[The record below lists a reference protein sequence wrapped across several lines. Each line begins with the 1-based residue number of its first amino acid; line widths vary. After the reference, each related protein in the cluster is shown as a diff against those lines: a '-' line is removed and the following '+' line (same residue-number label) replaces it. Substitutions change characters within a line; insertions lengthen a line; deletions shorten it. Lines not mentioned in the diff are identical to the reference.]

1 MSSVKTT
8 PSVGARPSTTSS
20 PKMASST
27 TLPRASTVAAT
38 RSIASRARS
47 GLLTLTSDISQLP
60 GPRNW
65 AMAGGSNGYRAG
77 LVRRQLTPGL
87 ISSLPGTAG
96 LRPSISFWT
105 SYPEPDVDDDGGL
118 FQRRTPLAPHR
129 SDIPDVEGLCRA
141 LCLVLLIGALDRVA
155 DVLPVLIAEVREL
168 PEGSTTTAEEGA
180 SIDDDGFA
188 RQVIAAV
195 GHQEGREIP
204 QLLHPPHAAH
214 RVVDRRGIVRP
225 TLISAPPCR
234 FILVGKS
241 AAVVVSALRR
251 RHLFLH
257 DIPMFGDLT
266 IGDAEDIHSHHRFRS
281 PSESGREW

>member
-65 AMAGGSNGYRAG
+65 AMAGGSNGDRAG
-77 LVRRQLTPGL
+77 LVRGQLTPGL

-105 SYPEPDVDDDGGL
+105 SYPESEPDVDDDGGL

-129 SDIPDVEGLCRA
+129 SDIPDVAELCRA

-168 PEGSTTTAEEGA
+168 PEGSTSTAEEGA

-214 RVVDRRGIVRP
+214 RVVDRRGIVR
-225 TLISAPPCR
+225 LVHRGGADRAGVQALPC
-234 FILVGKS
+234 
-241 AAVVVSALRR
+241 ALPGARDAHPRGR
-251 RHLFLH
+251 RH
-257 DIPMFGDLT
+257 G
-266 IGDAEDIHSHHRFRS
+266 AA
-281 PSESGREW
+281 GRDRAQLYARP

>member
-1 MSSVKTT
+1 
-8 PSVGARPSTTSS
+8 
-20 PKMASST
+20 
-27 TLPRASTVAAT
+27 
-38 RSIASRARS
+38 
-47 GLLTLTSDISQLP
+47 
-60 GPRNW
+60 
-65 AMAGGSNGYRAG
+65 MAGGSNGYRAG

-105 SYPEPDVDDDGGL
+105 SYPESEPDVDDDGGL

-129 SDIPDVEGLCRA
+129 SDIPNVAELCRA

-168 PEGSTTTAEEGA
+168 PEGSTSTAEEGA

-204 QLLHPPHAAH
+204 PLLHPHLPAH
-214 RVVDRRGIVRP
+214 GVVECAGIGGLGHSGGPSRAGER
-225 TLISAPPCR
+225 APP
-234 FILVGKS
+234 
-241 AAVVVSALRR
+241 
-251 RHLFLH
+251 
-257 DIPMFGDLT
+257 
-266 IGDAEDIHSHHRFRS
+266 
-281 PSESGREW
+281 